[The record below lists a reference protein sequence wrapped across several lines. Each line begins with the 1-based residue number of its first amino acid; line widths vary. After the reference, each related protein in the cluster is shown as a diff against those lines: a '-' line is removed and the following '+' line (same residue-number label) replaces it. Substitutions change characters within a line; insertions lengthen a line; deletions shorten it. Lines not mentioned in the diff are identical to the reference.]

1 MRGIIEDR
9 WKDIDVHFLMVWLGN
24 SVVVYKGH

>member
-1 MRGIIEDR
+1 MRGIIEDGS
-9 WKDIDVHFLMVWLGN
+9 KDIDVHLLMVWLGN